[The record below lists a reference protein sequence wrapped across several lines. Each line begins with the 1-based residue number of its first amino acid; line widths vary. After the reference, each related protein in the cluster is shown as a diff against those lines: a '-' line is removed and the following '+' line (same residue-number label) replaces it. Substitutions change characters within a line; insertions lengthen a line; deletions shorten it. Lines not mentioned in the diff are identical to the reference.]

1 MNLLN
6 DSSNEGY
13 KFAKTMVCYRQ
24 SNSKKINIKF
34 ETESIKSSLCDL
46 CDYSDG
52 CILVTGDMTVNA
64 GSDTRVAFKK
74 YAPFATC
81 KTGIN
86 DINHIYIAL
95 PMYNLIKYSDNYSD
109 TSRNLWQL
117 KRDESPVDN
126 ADLIIDSNNLNSQ
139 SFKYKAIE
147 RIFFKE
153 QKVSTG
159 QGHDYTTGCLLDYQ

>member
-1 MNLLN
+1 M
-6 DSSNEGY
+6 
-13 KFAKTMVCYRQ
+13 
-24 SNSKKINIKF
+24 
-34 ETESIKSSLCDL
+34 
-46 CDYSDG
+46 
-52 CILVTGDMTVNA
+52 
-64 GSDTRVAFKK
+64 
-74 YAPFATC
+74 
-81 KTGIN
+81 
-86 DINHIYIAL
+86 
-95 PMYNLIKYSDNYSD
+95 IKYSDNYSD
-109 TSRNLWQL
+109 TSRNLWQF